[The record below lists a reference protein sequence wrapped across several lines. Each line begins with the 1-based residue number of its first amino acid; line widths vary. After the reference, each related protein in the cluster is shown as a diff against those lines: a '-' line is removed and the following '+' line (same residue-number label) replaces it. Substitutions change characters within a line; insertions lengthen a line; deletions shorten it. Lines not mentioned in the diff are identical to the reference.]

1 MTIMTSKIGVSGGT
15 VGASVFG
22 ALYGLVSVGA
32 MLVFESDVVFL
43 LTYDNEI

>member
-1 MTIMTSKIGVSGGT
+1 MTSKIGAIGST

-22 ALYGLVSVGA
+22 ALYGLVSIDA